1 MRGVG
6 AGCRVVILA
15 VVTLPLLALQLVLHF
30 CGPRASG
37 VIPVLFHRLSL
48 KMLDVRVNVVG
59 QPLAPGPCLIV
70 ANHVSW
76 LDICVLGSLTRLS
89 FVAKKEVAGWP
100 VFGLFAKLQRCLFVD
115 REKRAATG
123 IFKENMRQR
132 LDQGDLLVLFPEGT
146 SSDGNRILP
155 FRSAL
160 MGAVEFGT
168 SANAAGEKNAIK
180 VQPVSIA
187 YTRLHG
193 LPMGRQF
200 RPYFAWYGDMEML
213 SHIWELMN
221 MGPSNIVVH
230 VHETVTVDQIG
241 NRKKLT
247 QYCETKVKQ
256 SVSAAL
262 FDRPLQENVLCGG
275 SKPDKEPE
283 TMAVSTR
290 KPDV

>member
-1 MRGVG
+1 MSGVG
-6 AGCRVVILA
+6 AGCRVAIL
-15 VVTLPLLALQLVLHF
+15 VVFTLPLLALQLVLYF
-30 CGPRASG
+30 CGAKVSG
-37 VIPVLFHRLSL
+37 IIPVLFHRLSL
-48 KMLDVRVNVVG
+48 KILNVKVNVTG
-59 QPLAPGPCLIV
+59 QPLASGPCLIV

-89 FVAKKEVAGWP
+89 FIAKKEVAGWP

-115 REKRAATG
+115 REKRTATG

-160 MGAVEFGT
+160 MSAVEIKT
-168 SANAAGEKNAIK
+168 SVNADGSQNSIK

-221 MGPSNIVVH
+221 IGPSTVVVH
-230 VHETVTVDQIG
+230 VHETVTADQIG
-241 NRKKLT
+241 NRKTLT

-256 SVSAAL
+256 GVSAAL
-262 FDRPLQENVLCGG
+262 FDRPLQ
-275 SKPDKEPE
+275 
-283 TMAVSTR
+283 
-290 KPDV
+290 